1 MIIDIRCLQKI
12 FLMNFET
19 LQCLSKYFF
28 NKKKT
33 LKIYMQVKNF
43 EFFY

>member
-19 LQCLSKYFF
+19 LQCLSKYFLI
-28 NKKKT
+28 KKNSEN
-33 LKIYMQVKNF
+33 IYAGKKF
-43 EFFY
+43 